1 MDPLHD
7 AAYFDRFARFYDL
20 GSPTVDAA
28 PIRAG
33 LARADRRI
41 KRLIDLGGG
50 TGRAAAALSAPER
63 LVVDAARGMLRQARA
78 KGLDCLQAN
87 AMGLPLADGSV
98 DAVVIVDA
106 LHHMSD
112 ATAVVAE
119 AARALRPG
127 GVLVVREFDPA
138 TLRGRALA
146 AGEHLLGSESVF
158 HEPDDL
164 ARTAESAG
172 LEAAYLP
179 GFEYTLAAVAPTSG
193 ER

>member
-7 AAYFDRFARFYDL
+7 VACFDRFARFYDL

-33 LARADRRI
+33 LSRADRRI
-41 KRLIDLGGG
+41 RRVIDLGGG

-63 LVVDAARGMLRQARA
+63 VVVDASRGMLRKARG
-78 KGLDCLQAN
+78 KGLDCVQGN
-87 AMGLPLADGSV
+87 AMGLPLADESA

-106 LHHMSD
+106 LHHMSG
-112 ATAVVAE
+112 AEAVVAE
-119 AARALRPG
+119 AARVLRPG

-138 TLRGRALA
+138 TLRGRALGA
-146 AGEHLLGSESVF
+146 FEHLLGSESVF

-164 ARTAESAG
+164 ARIAGAAG

-179 GFEYTLAAVAPTSG
+179 GHEYTLAAVAPTPG